1 MIKRLLYSVVLA
13 VLVVLLTTM
22 SVLAIADPLT
32 DPQVKA
38 VYVYEDL
45 AEDGDLGILID
56 YYLDYDLD
64 PLVDPDFVDIPDEFV
79 TEAYLASFIDI
90 DGTTQLGT
98 VAPYTFESSGYGRG
112 MIWIYFTA
120 AEADDLSIDS
130 VDELLY
136 SVWFMGN
143 PTVPSGWTGDPP
155 KTTAAIDEWW
165 ATGEGDS
172 SVLLALRVLYF
183 ADVLELFWELPM
195 ITETALGSR
204 LTPTGESYFENVIP
218 NLRTI
223 APACF
228 SVSTVPQVQ
237 EDLDY
242 STAFGATIANGTGT
256 LVAASPLDLP
266 IEGAPGNNVVIATTG
281 TFILELE
288 KGTVGT
294 AASIDATVDDTPM
307 VLVAGTNTINV
318 SALAGGNDILVTVN
332 LVTTQTEIT
341 DTITGTALDVGI
353 VIPGATETLPEI
365 LGMSTMM
372 LSSLVWIGIT
382 ILICAA
388 TYKIRG
394 QVGLGSGGGG
404 KTVMI
409 VFDICIIGGA
419 VLGLLSI
426 LVAVLLFIGFGMLTG
441 YILFYRGA
449 SF

>member
-1 MIKRLLYSVVLA
+1 VIKRIGIVLFCVLVAFMVTNIPVLA
-13 VLVVLLTTM
+13 V
-22 SVLAIADPLT
+22 ADPAT
-32 DPQVKA
+32 PPQVRA
-38 VYVYEDL
+38 VYAYEDL
-45 AEDGDLGILID
+45 AEDGDLGVLID

-64 PLVDPDFVDIPDEFV
+64 PTEDPDFEDIPDETV
-79 TEAYLASFIDI
+79 TEAYMASFIDW

-120 AEADDLSIDS
+120 AEVDDYDIDS

-204 LTPTGESYFENVIP
+204 LTTTGESYFENVIP
-218 NLRTI
+218 NLRII

-228 SVSTVPQVQ
+228 SVSTLPQIQ

-242 STAFGATIANGTGT
+242 STVFGATMTDGTGT
-256 LVAASPLDLP
+256 VTGSTITLV
-266 IEGAPGNNVVIATTG
+266 EGANTVDVTAAG

-288 KGTVGT
+288 KGTSGT
-294 AASIDATVDDTPM
+294 AASVGGEGTVTDSPAP
-307 VLVAGTNTINV
+307 LVAGTNTITV
-318 SALAGGNDILVTVN
+318 PVAGEGDILVTVN
-332 LVTTQTEIT
+332 LVTTQTGIT
-341 DTITGTALDVGI
+341 DTVSGTGLDVGI
-353 VIPGATETLPEI
+353 TIPGGESLPEQFGI
-365 LGMSTMM
+365 STMM
-372 LSSLVWIGIT
+372 MSSLVWMGIT

-388 TYKIRG
+388 VYKGRSR
-394 QVGLGSGGGG
+394 VGIGGGG
-404 KTVMI
+404 NGKTMMI

-419 VLGLLSI
+419 VLGLLDI
-426 LVAVLLFIGFGMLTG
+426 IVAVLLFIVSGIMTG
-441 YILFYRGA
+441 YVLFYRHA